1 MSKMELPC
9 NTCPHNSVCC
19 KWGTFLSNEEVESLL
34 KEFGVEFIFFDNDKK
49 EYRTQTWNGR
59 CVFWKNNG
67 CTIHS
72 HEFYP
77 SVCRKFPWEDGRNPS
92 LPMAY
97 DATLCPE
104 IS

>member
-1 MSKMELPC
+1 MNNLPC

-19 KWGTFLSNEEVESLL
+19 KWGTFLSKDEGKSLL
-34 KEFGVEFIFFDNDKK
+34 KEFGKEFIFFDNDRN

-67 CTIHS
+67 CTI
-72 HEFYP
+72 P
-77 SVCRKFPWEDGRNPS
+77 AVCRKFPYQDGRDAS
-92 LPMAY
+92 LTRAY

>member
-1 MSKMELPC
+1 MNKVELPC
-9 NTCPHNSVCC
+9 NVCPHNSVCC
-19 KWGTFLSNEEVESLL
+19 KWGTFLSNEEGGSLL
-34 KEFGVEFIFFDNDKK
+34 KEFGTEFIFFDNDKK

-59 CVFWKNNG
+59 CVFWKNNE

-72 HEFYP
+72 HKFYP

>member
-1 MSKMELPC
+1 
-9 NTCPHNSVCC
+9 
-19 KWGTFLSNEEVESLL
+19 LSNEEGESLL